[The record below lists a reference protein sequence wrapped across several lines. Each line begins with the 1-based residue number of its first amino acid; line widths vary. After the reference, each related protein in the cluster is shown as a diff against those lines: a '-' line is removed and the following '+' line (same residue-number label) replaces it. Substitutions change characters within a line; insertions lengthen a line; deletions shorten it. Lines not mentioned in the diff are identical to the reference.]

1 MNERYTKKE
10 YTNEKMYMHGIERTE
25 SIQMK
30 SIQMERIRTENSIE

>member
-1 MNERYTKKE
+1 MKGIQRKSILMKKCLCME
-10 YTNEKMYMHGIERTE
+10 IERTE